1 MPKFNPYV
9 FEDSI
14 QGMNKAMKQIND
26 SVNFPFHWSL
36 PTFMKTVSLLLVGHI
51 KNNVQLLV
59 HTQGSNT
66 FHKLHLKLELIIF
79 VVFEHR

>member
-14 QGMNKAMKQIND
+14 QGMNKEIKQIYD
-26 SVNFPFHWSL
+26 SV
-36 PTFMKTVSLLLVGHI
+36 TFTSMKIASGSH
-51 KNNVQLLV
+51 KNNVRLLV
-59 HTQGSNT
+59 HTPSSNT